1 MISDEVY
8 IDLKKLESKGHKLS
22 HAERNYVDKMEQLE
36 YMCDFRPDWFPEE
49 YKNKM
54 INKLQNNFC
63 RDVNLG
69 NKNND

>member
-1 MISDEVY
+1 
-8 IDLKKLESKGHKLS
+8 
-22 HAERNYVDKMEQLE
+22 
-36 YMCDFRPDWFPEE
+36 MCDFRPDWFPEE

-54 INKLQNNFC
+54 ISKLQNNFC